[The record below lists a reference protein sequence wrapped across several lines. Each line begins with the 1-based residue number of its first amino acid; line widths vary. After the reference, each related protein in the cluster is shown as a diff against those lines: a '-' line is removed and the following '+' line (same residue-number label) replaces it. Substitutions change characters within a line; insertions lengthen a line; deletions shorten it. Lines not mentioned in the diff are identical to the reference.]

1 MNGEIFIGS
10 AGSHFLR
17 RFLIH
22 IRLPTKDDN
31 GRGPNEVRAYCP
43 SETWLKG
50 KGEQI
55 PAIAAVSCE
64 RCLLCASLNIA
75 GIFFPGLLIRRKR
88 AGQRGRGP
96 LVCGPAD
103 PWPRPLPLP
112 FARLPR
118 ASRQLAWSIGRHRVF
133 CHRSVSLPSSSQR
146 SELESIFCT
155 SQFGSCPAQVI
166 LPSSSGQRARYGRK

>member
-1 MNGEIFIGS
+1 MGKFLPARPARIFYDG
-10 AGSHFLR
+10 FT
-17 RFLIH
+17 F

-75 GIFFPGLLIRRKR
+75 GIFFPGLNIRRKR
-88 AGQRGRGP
+88 AGRGHSCADLLTPGHDPPPPPCP
-96 LVCGPAD
+96 LRVG
-103 PWPRPLPLP
+103 
-112 FARLPR
+112 
-118 ASRQLAWSIGRHRVF
+118 QGR
-133 CHRSVSLPSSSQR
+133 
-146 SELESIFCT
+146 
-155 SQFGSCPAQVI
+155 
-166 LPSSSGQRARYGRK
+166 